1 MHAIRAPG
9 VTMTP
14 LPSASARR
22 GRLLKNLAL
31 CFAMSGFALEL
42 GGGITGH
49 WLVFKIGLFLFLL
62 AFPLFLFGL
71 FLGRR

>member
-1 MHAIRAPG
+1 
-9 VTMTP
+9 MTP
-14 LPSASARR
+14 LPSPAARW

-31 CFAMSGFALEL
+31 VCAMSGFALEL
-42 GGGITGH
+42 GGGITDQ

-62 AFPLFLFGL
+62 AFPLFILGL

>member
-1 MHAIRAPG
+1 MPTILARG

-22 GRLLKNLAL
+22 GRMLKNVAL

-42 GGGITGH
+42 GGGIIGH
-49 WLVFKIGLFLFLL
+49 WLVFKIGLSLFLL
-62 AFPLFLFGL
+62 AFPLFFLGL

>member
-1 MHAIRAPG
+1 M
-9 VTMTP
+9 
-14 LPSASARR
+14 
-22 GRLLKNLAL
+22 LKNVAL
-31 CFAMSGFALEL
+31 CCAMSGFALEL

>member
-1 MHAIRAPG
+1 
-9 VTMTP
+9 MTP
-14 LPSASARR
+14 LPSSSARR
-22 GRLLKNLAL
+22 GRLLKNVAL
-31 CFAMSGFALEL
+31 YCAMSGFALEL

-62 AFPLFLFGL
+62 AFPLFILGL

>member
-1 MHAIRAPG
+1 
-9 VTMTP
+9 MTS
-14 LPSASARR
+14 LPSSAARQS
-22 GRLLKNLAL
+22 RLLKNIAL
-31 CFAMSGFALEL
+31 CCAMSGFAFEL

-49 WLVFKIGLFLFLL
+49 WLVFKVGLVLFLL

>member
-1 MHAIRAPG
+1 
-9 VTMTP
+9 
-14 LPSASARR
+14 
-22 GRLLKNLAL
+22 
-31 CFAMSGFALEL
+31 MSGFALEL

-62 AFPLFLFGL
+62 AFPLFILGL